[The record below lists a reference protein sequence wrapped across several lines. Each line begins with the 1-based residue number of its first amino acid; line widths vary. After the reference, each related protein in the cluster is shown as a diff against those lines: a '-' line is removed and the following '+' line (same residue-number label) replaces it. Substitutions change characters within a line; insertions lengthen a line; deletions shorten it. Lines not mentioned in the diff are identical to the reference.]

1 MTLVCVQVRLYSVI
15 NLILFKNITQGD
27 SSMRIIL
34 LGAPGAGKGTQAQ
47 FLMAKFGIPQI
58 STGDMLRAAIKAGT
72 ELGKKAKEVM
82 DAGQLVSDELIIG
95 LVKER
100 IAQDDCKG
108 GFLLDGFPRTI
119 PQADAMKQN
128 DIAIDSVIEFDVPD
142 EVIVE
147 RMAGRRVH
155 AGSGRVYHVVYN
167 PPKVEGKDDETGEDL
182 SIRPDDEEATVR
194 KRLGV
199 YHEQTKPLVDY
210 YQNEAGEGNCQYI
223 TIDGTQPVEQVS
235 NLLAEKLA

>member
-1 MTLVCVQVRLYSVI
+1 
-15 NLILFKNITQGD
+15 
-27 SSMRIIL
+27 MRIIL

-47 FLMAKFGIPQI
+47 FLMAKYSIPQI

-72 ELGKKAKEVM
+72 ELGKKAKAVM
-82 DAGQLVSDELIIG
+82 DAGQLVSDDLIIG

-119 PQADAMKQN
+119 PQADAMKEN
-128 DIAIDSVIEFDVPD
+128 GINVDYVIEFDVPD

-155 AGSGRVYHVVYN
+155 SGSGRVYHIRYN
-167 PPKVEGKDDETGEDL
+167 PPKVAGKDDITGEDL
-182 SIRPDDEEATVR
+182 AIRPDDEEATVR
-194 KRLGV
+194 KRLSI
-199 YHEQTKPLVDY
+199 YHEQTKPLVEY
-210 YQNEAGEGNCQYI
+210 YKKEAESGNCQYI

-235 NLLAEKLA
+235 ALLVEKLT